1 MARNDWTTSEVE
13 LLIDNF
19 NKSKNDIAE
28 LLSTNGFDRTLEA
41 IKTKKRDLRR
51 KGEMPTAADVLE
63 LAAAVGEL
71 GKEEPVEFI
80 GGKKEEEYDGC
91 FPGAAKKDLYGNY
104 RTMMMDLIADAKA
117 CVPAVDPTPITSD
130 GESLVVVLSD
140 LHVGKIV
147 ENCDGVEVFNTA
159 IAIDRIQQMGR
170 SIQRVIVHAKRS
182 TNIDEIVVAMIGDI
196 LDGENIYKSHAFHT
210 DSHIAIQ
217 LRNATRAL
225 WELILELA
233 AIESIKKVRV
243 ATIRGN
249 HGRAGEFGHEDS
261 NLDNVL
267 YDNLEFASILHGDP
281 KITVTTKY
289 SAHHTVE
296 VRGHRLLLRHEAPLT
311 CDTSAARAKLA
322 GWIDMHNA
330 DCIISGHY
338 HHVQIST
345 YADRY
350 IIRNGSLVGPDSLSE
365 RMAVTSKP
373 EQIVFGIS
381 ERRLPTFIYPV
392 TLT

>member
-1 MARNDWTTSEVE
+1 MARNDWTADEIEV
-13 LLIDNF
+13 LIDNF
-19 NKSKNDIAE
+19 NKTKDEIGV
-28 LLSTNGFDRTLEA
+28 LLSTKGFDRTVEA

-51 KGEMPTAADVLE
+51 KGEMPTAKDVLE
-63 LAAAVGEL
+63 LAEAVGEIEL
-71 GKEEPVEFI
+71 MDTEEAKAAPT
-80 GGKKEEEYDGC
+80 GY
-91 FPGAAKKDLYGNY
+91 FPGVVKKDLYGEY
-104 RTMMMDLIADAKA
+104 RTMMMALIDEEKAKS
-117 CVPAVDPTPITSD
+117 PAGDPSPVTSD
-130 GESLVVVLSD
+130 AESLVVVLSD

-147 ENCDGVEVFNTA
+147 ENCDGEEVFNTA
-159 IAIDRIQQMGR
+159 IAVERIEQLGR
-170 SIQRVIVHAKRS
+170 SVQRVITHAKK
-182 TNIDEIVVAMIGDI
+182 TTGIDEIVVCLVGDI

-210 DSHIAIQ
+210 DSHIAYQ
-217 LRNATRAL
+217 VKNATKAL
-225 WELILELA
+225 WDLIVELA
-233 AIESIKKVRV
+233 SVEGIEKVRV

-261 NLDNVL
+261 NLDNIL
-267 YDNLEFASILHGDP
+267 YDNLEFASILHGDS

-289 SAHHTVE
+289 SAHHIVT

-373 EQIVFGIS
+373 EQLIFGVT
-381 ERRLPTFIYPV
+381 ERRLPSFIYPV

>member
-1 MARNDWTTSEVE
+1 MARNDWTAGEIEV
-13 LLIDNF
+13 LIDNF
-19 NKSKNDIAE
+19 NKTKDEIGV
-28 LLSTNGFDRTLEA
+28 LLSTKGFDRTLEA

-63 LAAAVGEL
+63 LAEAVGEIEAMDT
-71 GKEEPVEFI
+71 EEAKATP
-80 GGKKEEEYDGC
+80 GGY
-91 FPGAAKKDLYGNY
+91 FPGIVKKDLYGEY
-104 RTMMMDLIADAKA
+104 RTMMMSLITDAKA
-117 CVPAVDPTPITSD
+117 VAVTSACSAPVISEK
-130 GESLVVVLSD
+130 ESLVVVLSD

-147 ENCDGVEVFNTA
+147 EVDGDEVFNTA
-159 IAIDRIQQMGR
+159 IAIDRINQLGR
-170 SIQRVIVHAKRS
+170 SIQRVITHAKK
-182 TNIDEIVVAMIGDI
+182 TTGIDEVVVALVGDI

-210 DSHIAIQ
+210 DSHIAYQ
-217 LRNATRAL
+217 VKNATKAL
-225 WELILELA
+225 WDLIVELA
-233 AIESIKKVRV
+233 AVEGIEKVRV

-249 HGRAGEFGHEDS
+249 HGKAGEFGHEDS
-261 NLDNVL
+261 NLDNIL

-289 SAHHTVE
+289 SAHHVVE

-322 GWIDMHNA
+322 GWIDIHNA

-350 IIRNGSLVGPDSLSE
+350 IFRNGSLVGPDSLSE

-373 EQIVFGIS
+373 EQLIFGVT
-381 ERRLPTFIYPV
+381 ERRLPSFIYPV
-392 TLT
+392 TLD